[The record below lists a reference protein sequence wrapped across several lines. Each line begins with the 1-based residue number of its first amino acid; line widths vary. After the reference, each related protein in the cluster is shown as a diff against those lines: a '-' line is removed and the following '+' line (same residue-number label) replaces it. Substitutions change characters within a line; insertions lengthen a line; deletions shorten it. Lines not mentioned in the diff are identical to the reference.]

1 MKKLLFLVLIAI
13 AFCTTITTEEQL
25 PIEDELDMLIRL
37 PTWEEVKN
45 FFKKAVQWL
54 KDNELWDPLVKLVK
68 KGLRDAAYNLCMK
81 TIKDEKDCQSI
92 VDFVIKNQDAQ

>member
-13 AFCTTITTEEQL
+13 VFCTTTEEER
-25 PIEDELDMLIRL
+25 PIEDELDMLIKL

-68 KGLRDAAYNLCMK
+68 KGLKEAAMNLCMK
-81 TIKDEKDCQSI
+81 TIKDENDCKSI
-92 VDFVIKNQDAQ
+92 VDFVIKNQNEA

>member
-13 AFCTTITTEEQL
+13 AFCTTTEEER
-25 PIEDELDMLIRL
+25 PIEDALDMLIRL

-45 FFKKAVQWL
+45 FFKKAINWL
-54 KDNELWDPLVKLVK
+54 KENELWDPLVNLVK
-68 KGLRDAAYNLCMK
+68 KGLKEAAMNVCMK

-92 VDFVIKNQDAQ
+92 IDFVIKNKNAE

>member
-13 AFCTTITTEEQL
+13 AFCTTIEEER
-25 PIEDELDMLIRL
+25 PIEDELDILLNL

-45 FFKKAVQWL
+45 FFKKAIKWL

-68 KGLRDAAYNLCMK
+68 KGLKEAAMNLCMK
-81 TIKDEKDCQSI
+81 TIKDENDCKSI
-92 VDFVIKNQDAQ
+92 VDFVIKNKNEE

>member
-13 AFCTTITTEEQL
+13 VFCTTTEEER

-45 FFKKAVQWL
+45 FFKRAIQWL

-68 KGLRDAAYNLCMK
+68 KGLKEAAMNLCMK
-81 TIKDEKDCQSI
+81 TIKDENDCKSI
-92 VDFVIKNQDAQ
+92 VDFVIKNQNEA

>member
-13 AFCTTITTEEQL
+13 VFCTTTEEQL

-45 FFKKAVQWL
+45 FLKKAIKWL
-54 KDNELWDPLVKLVK
+54 KDNELWDPLVNLVK
-68 KGLRDAAYNLCMK
+68 KGLKDAAYKLCMK

-92 VDFVIKNQDAQ
+92 VDFVIKNQNA